1 MKTHITH
8 WVTLAAL
15 STLLAACGGSGSSGS
30 NNTTVEVTP
39 EPDTST
45 EQESTVPATMDE
57 RSQLLLPT
65 HINHRPVSWIV
76 DTDDAPLELVKNEQ
90 GQLQLLSKDV
100 VEDTPVALVASD
112 TSRHILTIKE
122 IDAQKL
128 PPKPK
133 FFAARETIEGIDTD
147 DNSVRDEVEHGLYE
161 LYGESFQ
168 LYRASLWTAYGLQ
181 KRMEVAG
188 TEDLKQLTH
197 AKNEYQKMIS
207 CFFDYS
213 GTPYH
218 KGNDYRSSIQSFVV
232 NTDERKES
240 HNQFLS
246 WYATQSKKYGDV
258 SREECEKYAN
268 P

>member
-15 STLLAACGGSGSSGS
+15 STLLAACGGSGSSGDS
-30 NNTTVEVTP
+30 STVEVTP
-39 EPDTST
+39 EPDTNT
-45 EQESTVPATMDE
+45 EQESTVPASMDE

-90 GQLQLLSKDV
+90 GQLTLHSQDV
-100 VEDTPVALVASD
+100 VEDTQVELIASD
-112 TSRHILTIKE
+112 TSRHTLTIKE

-147 DNSVRDEVEHGLYE
+147 GNGVRDEVEHGLYE
-161 LYGESFQ
+161 LYGDKFQ
-168 LYRASLWTAYGLQ
+168 LYRATLWTAYQLQ
-181 KRMEVAG
+181 EKMEAASSGDMKRLMRVKDKSMEMV
-188 TEDLKQLTH
+188 
-197 AKNEYQKMIS
+197 S
-207 CFFDYS
+207 CFSGFSGARSHEMIDYLVS
-213 GTPYH
+213 V
-218 KGNDYRSSIQSFVV
+218 RSFVV
-232 NTDERKES
+232 NTDERKNAYS
-240 HNQFLS
+240 QYS
-246 WYATQSKKYGDV
+246 QWVSMKSRKAVAMSKD
-258 SREECEKYAN
+258 ECEKYAK

>member
-15 STLLAACGGSGSSGS
+15 STLLAACGGSGSSGDS
-30 NNTTVEVTP
+30 STVEVAP
-39 EPDTST
+39 EPDTNT
-45 EQESTVPATMDE
+45 EQESTVPASMDE

-90 GQLQLLSKDV
+90 GQLTLHSQDV
-100 VEDTPVALVASD
+100 VEDTQVELVASD
-112 TSRHILTIKE
+112 TSRHTLTIKE

-147 DNSVRDEVEHGLYE
+147 GNGVRDEVEHGLYE
-161 LYGESFQ
+161 LYGSKFQ
-168 LYRASLWTAYGLQ
+168 LYRASLWRAYGLQ
-181 KRMEVAG
+181 LMMENGGSGDFEELSRVKEISMKMVA
-188 TEDLKQLTH
+188 
-197 AKNEYQKMIS
+197 
-207 CFFDYS
+207 CFGSYS
-213 GTPYH
+213 GT
-218 KGNDYRSSIQSFVV
+218 NDYEVGEYRSAITSFVF
-232 NTDERKES
+232 NTDERKKSYEG
-240 HNQFLS
+240 FERWLS
-246 WYATQSKKYGDV
+246 SQLIKAVDV
-258 SREECEKYAN
+258 NAKECEEYAQ